1 MSKENTTEAT
11 IMSAPAVTKKEKVS
25 VPFDY
30 NKYLRPNKLPHIWCP
45 GCGHG
50 IVLKA
55 MLRAIHNSG
64 LSKDEVCVISGIGC
78 SSRTPGYV
86 DFNTMHTL
94 HGRALAF
101 ATGVK
106 LANPKLKV
114 IVTTGDGDALAIGG
128 NHFIHTC
135 RRNIDLTVLVFTNA
149 IYGMT
154 GGQYSPTTP
163 LGSQATTS
171 RYGNIEKPFDTC
183 EMAKAAG
190 ASFVAR
196 GTAYHTLE
204 LEKTILEGIQHKGTS
219 VVDII
224 DACPT
229 YFGRMNKYK
238 SATHMMEEMEKDGT
252 VSVKQVDKLPPEKVR
267 GKLLRG
273 VLHKVERPEYCDL
286 YEQEIINKA
295 TAKK

>member
-1 MSKENTTEAT
+1 MPAT
-11 IMSAPAVTKKEKVS
+11 AAKQKLS

-30 NKYLRPNKLPHIWCP
+30 DKYLRPGKLPHIWCP

-50 IVLKA
+50 IILKSL
-55 MLRAIHNSG
+55 LRAIDKTG
-64 LSKDEVCVISGIGC
+64 LTKDELCMVSGIGC

-94 HGRALAF
+94 HGRAFSF
-101 ATGVK
+101 ATGIK
-106 LANPKLKV
+106 LAKPKLKV

-135 RRNIDLTVLVFTNA
+135 RRNIDMLILIYSNS

-163 LGSQATTS
+163 MGSIATTS
-171 RYGNIEKPFDTC
+171 RYGNIEPPFDPC

-190 ASFVAR
+190 ATFVAR
-196 GTAYHTLE
+196 STAYHTQE
-204 LEKTILEGIQHKGTS
+204 LERILVEALQHKGTA
-219 VVDII
+219 VVEII
-224 DACPT
+224 DSCPI

-238 SATHMMEEMEKDGT
+238 SASHMMEEIEKGGT
-252 VSVKQVDKLPPEKVR
+252 VSAKQAGKLPAEKVE

-273 VLHKVERPEYCDL
+273 ILHRVERPEYCEQ
-286 YEQEIINKA
+286 YENLIMEKA
-295 TAKK
+295 TAK

>member
-1 MSKENTTEAT
+1 
-11 IMSAPAVTKKEKVS
+11 MSAPAAEKKQKLS

-55 MLRAIHNSG
+55 MLRAIHNAG
-64 LSKDEVCVISGIGC
+64 LQKENVAVVSGIGC

-86 DFNTMHTL
+86 DFNTLHTL

-101 ATGVK
+101 ATGIK
-106 LANPKLKV
+106 FMKPEMNV

-128 NHFIHTC
+128 NHFIHAC
-135 RRNIDLTVLVFTNA
+135 RRNIDMTVLVFTNA
-149 IYGMT
+149 TYGMT

-163 LGSQATTS
+163 LGSIATTS
-171 RYGNIEKPFDTC
+171 RYGSIEPPFDTC
-183 EMAKAAG
+183 EMAKASG
-190 ASFVAR
+190 ATFVAR

-204 LEKTILEGIQHKGTS
+204 LEKIIHEAIEHKGMS

-229 YFGRMNKYK
+229 YFGRANKFK
-238 SATHMMEEMEKDGT
+238 SATQMMEELEKDGT
-252 VSVKQVDKLPPEKVR
+252 VNIKQVDKLPPEKVQ
-267 GKLLRG
+267 GKILRG
-273 VLHKVERPEYCDL
+273 VLHKVERPEYC
-286 YEQEIINKA
+286 EQYQNLVIGKA
-295 TAKK
+295 TAK

>member
-1 MSKENTTEAT
+1 MSEGTVA
-11 IMSAPAVTKKEKVS
+11 KKQKLS

-30 NKYLRPNKLPHIWCP
+30 DKYLRPKKLPHIWCP

-55 MLRAIHNSG
+55 LLRAIEASG
-64 LSKDEVCVISGIGC
+64 LNKDDICMVSGIGC

-86 DFNTMHTL
+86 DFNTLHSL
-94 HGRALAF
+94 HGRAFAF
-101 ATGVK
+101 ATGIK
-106 LANPKLKV
+106 FAKPNMKV
-114 IVTTGDGDALAIGG
+114 IVITGDGDALAIGG

-135 RRNIDLTVLVFTNA
+135 RRNIDMTVLVYTNS

-163 LGSQATTS
+163 LGDIATTS
-171 RYGNIEKPFDTC
+171 RYGNIEPPFDAC
-183 EMAKAAG
+183 KMAQAAG

-204 LEKTILEGIQHKGTS
+204 LEKTILEAIKHKGTS

-229 YFGRMNKYK
+229 YYGRMNKFK
-238 SATHMMEEMEKDGT
+238 SATHMMEVIEKDGT
-252 VSVKQVDKLPPEKVR
+252 VSVKQADKLPPEKLE

-273 VLHKVERPEYCDL
+273 VLYKTDKPEYC
-286 YEQEIINKA
+286 EQYATQVVGKA
-295 TAKK
+295 TGK

>member
-1 MSKENTTEAT
+1 
-11 IMSAPAVTKKEKVS
+11 MSAPVVEKKQKLS

-30 NKYLRPNKLPHIWCP
+30 NEYLRPNKLPHIWCP

-50 IVLKA
+50 IALKA

-64 LSKDEVCVISGIGC
+64 LTKDQICMVSGIGC

-94 HGRALAF
+94 HGRAIAF

-106 LANPKLKV
+106 LANPKLKI
-114 IVTTGDGDALAIGG
+114 IVVTGDGDALAIGG
-128 NHFIHTC
+128 NHFIHAC
-135 RRNIDLTVLVFTNA
+135 RRNIDMTILVMTNA
-149 IYGMT
+149 TYGMT

-163 LGSQATTS
+163 VGSVATTS
-171 RYGNIEKPFDTC
+171 RYGSIEQPFDPC
-183 EMAKAAG
+183 EMAKASG
-190 ASFVAR
+190 ATFVAR

-204 LEKTILEGIQHKGTS
+204 LEKTILAALNHKGTS

-229 YFGRMNKYK
+229 YFGRMNKFK
-238 SATHMMEEMEKDGT
+238 SATHMMEVIEKDGT
-252 VSVKQVDKLPPEKVR
+252 VSAKQADKLPPEKVE
-267 GKLLRG
+267 GKMLRG
-273 VLHKVERPEYCDL
+273 ILHQVEKPEYTEQ
-286 YEQEIINKA
+286 YENLIIGKA
-295 TAKK
+295 KAK

>member
-1 MSKENTTEAT
+1 MSTVVE
-11 IMSAPAVTKKEKVS
+11 KKEKVS

-55 MLRAIHNSG
+55 ILRSIDKAG
-64 LSKDEVCVISGIGC
+64 LDKNDICMVSGIGC

-86 DFNTMHTL
+86 DFNTLHTL
-94 HGRALAF
+94 HGRAMAF

-106 LANPKLKV
+106 LAKPRMKV
-114 IVTTGDGDALAIGG
+114 IVITGDGDALAIGG
-128 NHFIHTC
+128 NHFIHAC
-135 RRNIDLTVLVFTNA
+135 RRNIDMTVLVMTNA
-149 IYGMT
+149 TYGMT

-163 LGSQATTS
+163 LDAIATTS
-171 RYGNIEKPFDTC
+171 RYGNIEPPFDAC

-190 ASFVAR
+190 ATFVAR
-196 GTAYHTLE
+196 GTAYHTIE
-204 LEKTILEGIQHKGTS
+204 LEKTLLEAIQHKGTS

-229 YFGRMNKYK
+229 YFGRANKFK
-238 SATHMMEEMEKDGT
+238 SASHMMDAIEKDGT
-252 VSVKQVDKLPPEKVR
+252 VNVKQADKLAPEKLE
-267 GKLLRG
+267 GKFLRG
-273 VLHKVERPEYCDL
+273 VLHKVERPEYCEQ
-286 YEQEIINKA
+286 YEMLIREKA
-295 TAKK
+295 SAKK

>member
-1 MSKENTTEAT
+1 
-11 IMSAPAVTKKEKVS
+11 MSAPAAEKKQKLS

-30 NKYLRPNKLPHIWCP
+30 NQYLRPNKLPHIWCP

-55 MLRAIHNSG
+55 MLRAIHSAG
-64 LSKDEVCVISGIGC
+64 LQKENIAVVSGIGC

-86 DFNTMHTL
+86 DFNTLHTL

-101 ATGVK
+101 ATGIK
-106 LANPKLKV
+106 FMKPEMNV

-128 NHFIHTC
+128 NHFIHAC
-135 RRNIDLTVLVFTNA
+135 RRNIDMTVLVFTNA
-149 IYGMT
+149 TYGMT

-163 LGSQATTS
+163 LGSIATTS
-171 RYGNIEKPFDTC
+171 RYGSIEPPFDTC
-183 EMAKAAG
+183 EMAKASG
-190 ASFVAR
+190 ATFVAR

-204 LEKTILEGIQHKGTS
+204 LEKIIHEAIEHKGMS

-229 YFGRMNKYK
+229 YFGRANKFK
-238 SATHMMEEMEKDGT
+238 SATQMMEELEKDGT
-252 VSVKQVDKLPPEKVR
+252 VNIKQVDKLPPEKVQ
-267 GKLLRG
+267 GKILRG
-273 VLHKVERPEYCDL
+273 VLHKVERPEYC
-286 YEQEIINKA
+286 EQYQNLVIGKA
-295 TAKK
+295 TAK

>member
-1 MSKENTTEAT
+1 MSV
-11 IMSAPAVTKKEKVS
+11 PAEKKDKIS

-55 MLRAIHNSG
+55 ILRAIDKLG
-64 LSKDEVCVISGIGC
+64 LAKDHICMVSGIGC

-86 DFNTMHTL
+86 DFNTLHTL
-94 HGRALAF
+94 HGRALSF

-106 LANPKLKV
+106 FANPDLKV
-114 IVTTGDGDALAIGG
+114 IVITGDGDALAIGG

-135 RRNIDLTVLVFTNA
+135 RRNIDMTILVMTNA
-149 IYGMT
+149 TYGMT

-163 LGSQATTS
+163 VGSIATTS
-171 RYGNIEKPFDTC
+171 RYGSMEPPFDTC

-190 ASFVAR
+190 ATFVAR

-204 LEKTILEGIQHKGTS
+204 LEKTIHDAIRHKGTS

-229 YFGRMNKYK
+229 YFGRANKFK
-238 SATHMMEEMEKDGT
+238 SATQMMEVIEKDGT
-252 VSVKQVDKLPPEKVR
+252 VNVKQADKLPPEKVQ
-267 GKLLRG
+267 GKMLRG
-273 VLHKVERPEYCDL
+273 ILHQVERPEYC
-286 YEQEIINKA
+286 EQYSNLVMEKSKA
-295 TAKK
+295 K

>member
-1 MSKENTTEAT
+1 MSGT
-11 IMSAPAVTKKEKVS
+11 AVVEKKERVS

-55 MLRAIHNSG
+55 MLRAIDKTG
-64 LSKDEVCVISGIGC
+64 FSKDEICMISGIGC

-94 HGRALAF
+94 HGRALSF

-106 LANPKLKV
+106 FANPRLKV
-114 IVTTGDGDALAIGG
+114 IVVTGDGDALAIGG

-135 RRNIDLTVLVFTNA
+135 RRNIDMTVVVMTNA
-149 IYGMT
+149 TYGMT
-154 GGQYSPTTP
+154 GGQYSPTSP
-163 LGSQATTS
+163 LETVATTS
-171 RYGNIEKPFDTC
+171 RYGNIEPPFDTC

-204 LEKTILEGIQHKGTS
+204 LEKTLHDAIMHKGTS
-219 VVDII
+219 VVDVI

-229 YFGRMNKYK
+229 YFGRANKFK
-238 SATHMMEEMEKDGT
+238 STTHLMDVVEKDGT
-252 VSVKQVDKLPPEKVR
+252 VNVKQADKLPPEKLE
-267 GKLLRG
+267 GKFLRG
-273 VLHKVERPEYCDL
+273 LLHKVDRPEYCEQ
-286 YEQEIINKA
+286 YENLVMEKA
-295 TAKK
+295 KAK